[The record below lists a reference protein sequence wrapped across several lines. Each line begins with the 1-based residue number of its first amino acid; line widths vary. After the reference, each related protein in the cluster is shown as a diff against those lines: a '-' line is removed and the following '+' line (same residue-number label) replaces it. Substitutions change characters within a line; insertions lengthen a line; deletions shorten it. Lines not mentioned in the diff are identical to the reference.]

1 MPSYLLWYKY
11 CGRVLTTRV
20 VAHVS
25 QGEEG
30 DSKVVQ
36 KSLYHSA
43 HFFFFLPFLQKA
55 IQHCASTVTA
65 QHRMIDMV
73 LHDLHEN

>member
-1 MPSYLLWYKY
+1 MPCHSLWYRY
-11 CGRVLTTRV
+11 YGSRVLTTRV

-43 HFFFFLPFLQKA
+43 HFFFLPYLQKA
-55 IQHCASTVTA
+55 IQHCTSTVTA